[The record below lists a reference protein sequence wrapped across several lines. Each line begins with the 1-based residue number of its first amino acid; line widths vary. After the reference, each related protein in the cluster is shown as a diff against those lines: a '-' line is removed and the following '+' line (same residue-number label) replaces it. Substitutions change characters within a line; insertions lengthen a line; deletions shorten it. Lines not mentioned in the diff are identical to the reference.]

1 MNVYSCSG
9 ILERPMSEPTLRRK
23 LTPFNIALTYAYV
36 GGILFFFSTHI
47 LSYLFTDPVAHQRM
61 EILNYWLFIL
71 ISAVLL
77 YLLIRSSEGSL
88 TRAHSSLERVSR
100 ALKTRSECTQAMLR
114 AGSEQELMQQ
124 TCRLIVEEG
133 GYVMAW
139 VGLRQEDAAQTVRPV
154 AQWGF
159 EDGYLD
165 TSRISWG
172 DNEWGQGPTGS
183 AIRSGQVSQAEH
195 DGAWRKEA
203 RKRGYAATIALPLL
217 DGDLCIGALA
227 IYAREQEAF
236 DADEVVLL
244 KALADDLTYGI
255 LTQRLRME
263 KEQAKQERQQLAK
276 VMEQGTEGVL
286 IFDPKG
292 VVRYVNPAFERTSG
306 CPRENLLGQSLDLL
320 HQEGRNRAFYQAIR
334 ETLGKGE
341 ARTDH
346 LLNYRR
352 DGSQYEIVSRVAPIF
367 DAAGAISGYAVV
379 VRDVTHEV
387 LLERQLRQAQKM
399 EVIATLSGG
408 IAHDFNNILA
418 SIITCS
424 ELALDDVPLNSPERK
439 LLEVIHRGGQR
450 GRELVRQI
458 RSLSR
463 QNEQEKKPVNMEAL
477 LDECL
482 QLLRPSFPA
491 SIEIRRKVLPG
502 LGQVMADPTQMHQV
516 IINLCTNAAHAMA
529 EKGGVLEI
537 HLANLDLDLRAAATF
552 PELKSGPYLRLTVK
566 DSGQGMPEEVL
577 EHIFDPFF
585 TTKGQGEGTGL
596 GLSVVHGIVKHHGGT
611 IQVTSEPG
619 KGSRFEIYLPRIPGL
634 AQALQSDTQTPL
646 AAGGGRILF
655 VDDEE
660 DIVFSGENMLTRLG
674 YQVVST
680 RSAQEALTLFRRQPE
695 NYDLVITDLT
705 MPQMSGDQLADEL
718 VRLRPDI
725 PIILCTGFGPGF
737 RSTLSSLEMRSDGI
751 REVVMKPFDR
761 TDMAQ
766 AIRRALA

>member
-1 MNVYSCSG
+1 
-9 ILERPMSEPTLRRK
+9 
-23 LTPFNIALTYAYV
+23 
-36 GGILFFFSTHI
+36 
-47 LSYLFTDPVAHQRM
+47 M

-77 YLLIRSSEGSL
+77 YLLIRSSESSL
-88 TRAHSSLERVSR
+88 SRVHQSLERVSR

-114 AGSEQELMQQ
+114 AGSEPELMQQ

-133 GYVMAW
+133 GYLMAW
-139 VGLRQEDAAQTVRPV
+139 VGLREQDPAQTVRPA

-159 EDGYLD
+159 EEGYLD
-165 TSRISWG
+165 TARISWG
-172 DNEWGQGPTGS
+172 DNQWGRGPTAT
-183 AIRSGQVSQAEH
+183 AIRSGQVSQAQH
-195 DGAWRKEA
+195 DGAWEQEA

-217 DGDLCIGALA
+217 DGEHCIGALA
-227 IYAREQEAF
+227 IYARQDEVF
-236 DADEVVLL
+236 DAEEVELL
-244 KALADDLTYGI
+244 KALADDLAYGI

-276 VMEQGTEGVL
+276 ILEQGTEGVL
-286 IFDPKG
+286 TFDPQG
-292 VVRYVNPAFERTSG
+292 IIRYVNPAFERNSG
-306 CPRENLLGQSLDLL
+306 CPRDNLIGQSLQSLR
-320 HQEGRNRAFYQAIR
+320 QEGRNRGFYQAA
-334 ETLGKGE
+334 LDALSKGE

-346 LLNYRR
+346 LVNHRR
-352 DGSQYEIVSRVAPIF
+352 DGSQYEIMSRVTPIF
-367 DAAGAISGYAVV
+367 DAAGAITGFAVV

-463 QNEQEKKPVNMEAL
+463 QNEQEKKPVNMEAVL
-477 LDECL
+477 EECVK
-482 QLLRPSFPA
+482 LLRPSFPA
-491 SIEIRRKVLPG
+491 SIEIRCKVLPG

-529 EKGGVLEI
+529 AKGGMLEI
-537 HLANLDLDLRAAATF
+537 SLANLDLDLRAAATF
-552 PELKSGPYLRLTVK
+552 PELMPGPYLRLTVK
-566 DSGQGMPEEVL
+566 DSGQGMPAEVL

-596 GLSVVHGIVKHHGGT
+596 GLSVVHGIIKHHGGS
-611 IQVTSEPG
+611 IEASSEPG
-619 KGSRFEIYLPRIPGL
+619 KGSKFQVYLPRLPGL
-634 AQALQSDTQTPL
+634 AQALREDASLP
-646 AAGGGRILF
+646 AATGGGRILF

-660 DIVFSGENMLTRLG
+660 DIVFAGENMLTRLG
-674 YQVVST
+674 YEVVSS
-680 RSAQEALTLFRRQPE
+680 RSAREALSLFRQHPE
-695 NYDLVITDLT
+695 RYDLVITDLT

-737 RSTLSSLEMRSDGI
+737 RSALSSLEMRSEGI

-761 TDMAQ
+761 TDMAA

>member
-1 MNVYSCSG
+1 MN
-9 ILERPMSEPTLRRK
+9 EPFLRRK
-23 LTPFNIALTYAYV
+23 LTPFNIALAYAYV
-36 GGILFFFSTHI
+36 GGILFFFSTHA
-47 LSYLFTDPVAHQRM
+47 LSYLFIDPIAHQRI

-77 YLLIRSSEGSL
+77 YLLIRSSERSL
-88 TRAHSSLERVSR
+88 TRAHRSLERVSR

-114 AGSEQELMQQ
+114 APSEQVLMQQ

-133 GYVMAW
+133 GYLMAW
-139 VGLRQEDAAQTVRPV
+139 VGLREQDEAQTVRPA

-165 TSRISWG
+165 TARISWG
-172 DNEWGQGPTGS
+172 DNEWGQGPTAT
-183 AIRSGQVSQAEH
+183 AIRSGQLSQAQH
-195 DGAWRKEA
+195 DGAWRQEA
-203 RKRGYAATIALPLL
+203 RKRGYAATIAMPLL
-217 DGDLCIGALA
+217 DGGECVGALA
-227 IYAREQEAF
+227 IYAREDEVF
-236 DADEVVLL
+236 DADEVELL
-244 KALADDLTYGI
+244 QALADDLAYGI

-276 VMEQGTEGVL
+276 ILEQGTEGVL
-286 IFDPKG
+286 TFDPQG
-292 VVRYVNPAFERTSG
+292 IIRYVNPAFERNSG
-306 CPRENLLGQSLDLL
+306 CPKENLIGHSLQSL
-320 HQEGRNRAFYQAIR
+320 HREGRNRAFYQAALEALSR
-334 ETLGKGE
+334 QE

-346 LLNYRR
+346 LLNVRR
-352 DGSQYEIVSRVAPIF
+352 DGSQYEIISRVTPIF
-367 DAAGAISGYAVV
+367 DPVGAITGYAVV

-424 ELALDDVPLNSPERK
+424 ELALDDVPLNSPQRK

-463 QNEQEKKPVNMEAL
+463 QNEQEKKPVNMQAVLE
-477 LDECL
+477 ECVK
-482 QLLRPSFPA
+482 LLRPSFPA
-491 SIEIRRKVLPG
+491 SIEIRCKVLPG

-516 IINLCTNAAHAMA
+516 LINLCTNAAHAMA

-537 HLANLDLDLRAAATF
+537 SLANLDLDLRAAATF
-552 PELKSGPYLRLTVK
+552 PELKAGPYLRLTVK
-566 DSGQGMPEEVL
+566 DSGQGMPVEVQ

-596 GLSVVHGIVKHHGGT
+596 GLSVVHGIIKHHSGT
-611 IQVTSEPG
+611 IVVSSEVG
-619 KGSRFEIYLPRIPGL
+619 KGSMFQVYLPRIPGL
-634 AQALQSDTQTPL
+634 AQALQADAPL
-646 AAGGGRILF
+646 PAVSGGGRILF

-674 YQVVST
+674 YEVVSS
-680 RSAQEALTLFRRQPE
+680 RSAQEALALFRRQPE
-695 NYDLVITDLT
+695 HYDLVITDLT

-737 RSTLSSLEMRSDGI
+737 RSALSSLEMRSEGI

-761 TDMAQ
+761 TDMAA

>member
-1 MNVYSCSG
+1 MN
-9 ILERPMSEPTLRRK
+9 EPLFRRK
-23 LTPFNIALTYAYV
+23 LTPFNIALAYAYV
-36 GGILFFFSTHI
+36 GGILFFFSTHA
-47 LSYLFTDPVAHQRM
+47 LSYLFTDPIAHQRV

-71 ISAVLL
+71 ISAGLL
-77 YLLIRSSEGSL
+77 YLLIRSSESSL
-88 TRAHSSLERVSR
+88 TRVHHSLERVSR

-114 AGSEQELMQQ
+114 AVSEPEVMQQ
-124 TCRLIVEEG
+124 TCRLIVEQG
-133 GYVMAW
+133 GYLMAW
-139 VGLRQEDAAQTVRPV
+139 VGLREQDPAQTVRQA

-159 EDGYLD
+159 ADGYLD
-165 TSRISWG
+165 TARISWG
-172 DNEWGQGPTGS
+172 DNEWGQGPTAT
-183 AIRSGQVSQAEH
+183 AIRSGQVSQVQH
-195 DGAWRKEA
+195 DGAWEQEA

-217 DGDLCIGALA
+217 DGEQCIGALA
-227 IYAREQEAF
+227 IYAREDEVF
-236 DADEVVLL
+236 DAEEVELL
-244 KALADDLTYGI
+244 KALADDLAYGI
-255 LTQRLRME
+255 LTQRLRLE
-263 KEQAKQERQQLAK
+263 KEQAIQERQQLAK
-276 VMEQGTEGVL
+276 ILEQGTEGVL
-286 IFDPKG
+286 TFDPRG
-292 VVRYVNPAFERTSG
+292 IIRYVNPAFERNSG
-306 CPRENLLGQSLDLL
+306 CPRDNLIGQSLQSL
-320 HQEGRNRAFYQAIR
+320 HREGRNRAFYQAAL
-334 ETLGKGE
+334 EALGKGE
-341 ARTDH
+341 SRTDH
-346 LLNYRR
+346 LLNVRR
-352 DGSQYEIVSRVAPIF
+352 DGSQYEIIARVTPIF
-367 DAAGAISGYAVV
+367 DPAGAITGYAVV

-463 QNEQEKKPVNMEAL
+463 QNEQEKKPVNMEAVL
-477 LDECL
+477 EECVK
-482 QLLRPSFPA
+482 LLRPSFPA
-491 SIEIRRKVLPG
+491 SIEIRCKVLPG

-529 EKGGVLEI
+529 ENGGVLEI
-537 HLANLDLDLRAAATF
+537 SLANLDLDLRAAATF
-552 PELKSGPYLRLTVK
+552 PELKAGPYLRLTVK
-566 DSGQGMPEEVL
+566 DSGQGMPAEVL

-596 GLSVVHGIVKHHGGT
+596 GLSVVHGIVKHHSGS
-611 IQVTSEPG
+611 IEVSSEAG
-619 KGSRFEIYLPRIPGL
+619 KGAKFQVYLPRIPGL
-634 AQALQSDTQTPL
+634 AQALQDDAPL
-646 AAGGGRILF
+646 PVATGGGRILF

-660 DIVFSGENMLTRLG
+660 DIVFSGVNMLTRLG
-674 YQVVST
+674 YDVVSS
-680 RSAQEALTLFRRQPE
+680 RSAREALSLFRRQPE
-695 NYDLVITDLT
+695 HYDLVITDLT

-737 RSTLSSLEMRSDGI
+737 RSTLSSLEMRSEGI

-761 TDMAQ
+761 TDMAA

>member
-1 MNVYSCSG
+1 MNVYSWSG
-9 ILERPMSEPTLRRK
+9 ILERPMSEPILRRK

-36 GGILFFFSTHI
+36 GGILFFFSTHA
-47 LSYLFTDPVAHQRM
+47 LTYLFTDPIAHQRM

-88 TRAHSSLERVSR
+88 TRAHNSLERVSR

-114 AGSEQELMQQ
+114 AGSEQDLMQQ

-133 GYVMAW
+133 GYLMAW
-139 VGLRQEDAAQTVRPV
+139 VGLRLEDEAHTVRPA

-159 EDGYLD
+159 EEGYLA
-165 TSRISWG
+165 TSRISWE
-172 DNEWGQGPTGS
+172 DNEWGQGPTAS
-183 AIRSGQVSQAEH
+183 AIRSGLVSQAQH
-195 DGAWRKEA
+195 DGAWRQEA
-203 RKRGYAATIALPLL
+203 RNRGYGATIALPLL
-217 DGDLCIGALA
+217 DGEQCIGALA

-244 KALADDLTYGI
+244 KALADDLAYGI

-276 VMEQGTEGVL
+276 VLEQGTEGVL
-286 IFDPKG
+286 IVDPRG
-292 VVRYVNPAFERTSG
+292 VVRYVNPAFERNSG
-306 CPRENLLGQSLDLL
+306 CPREKLLGQSLETL
-320 HQEGRNRAFYQAIR
+320 QREGRNRAFYQAIR

-346 LLNYRR
+346 LLNQRR
-352 DGSQYEIVSRVAPIF
+352 DGSQYEIVSRVTPIF

-424 ELALDDVPLNSPERK
+424 ELALDDMPLNSPERK

-477 LDECL
+477 LDECVK
-482 QLLRPSFPA
+482 LLRPSFPA
-491 SIEIRRKVLPG
+491 SIDIRCKVLPG
-502 LGQVMADPTQMHQV
+502 LGQVMADSTQMHQV

-529 EKGGVLEI
+529 DKGGVLEI
-537 HLANLDLDLRAAATF
+537 SLANLDLDLRAAATF
-552 PELKSGPYLRLTVK
+552 PELKPGPYLRLTVK
-566 DSGQGMPEEVL
+566 DSGQGMPPEVL

-596 GLSVVHGIVKHHGGT
+596 GLSVVHGILKHHSGSV
-611 IQVTSEPG
+611 QVSSEPG
-619 KGSRFEIYLPRIPGL
+619 KGSMFQVYLPRIPGL
-634 AQALQSDTQTPL
+634 AQALQVDAQLP
-646 AAGGGRILF
+646 AAGGGGRILF

-695 NYDLVITDLT
+695 SFDLVITDLT

-737 RSTLSSLEMRSDGI
+737 RSTLSSLEMRSEGI